1 MERKYRNRF
10 FPFLIGGVA
19 AFGLVA
25 FYMGIMTLTGDWGY
39 AQFQF
44 EQYRRWIIGLSIGL
58 GIQSALFVM
67 IKRNLAGREKK
78 AVRSTLAAS
87 GGVSTASMVACC
99 LHHATDLVPVLGFSV
114 LAASLQKYQTLFFLG
129 GVLSNVFGIFVMLRM
144 MARHEIIRVRPI
156 FKAFGPWFSNSNP

>member
-1 MERKYRNRF
+1 MERRNRNRF
-10 FPFLIGGVA
+10 IPFLIGGGA
-19 AFGLVA
+19 AFGLLA

-44 EQYRRWIIGLSIGL
+44 EQYRWWIIGLSIGL
-58 GIQSALFVM
+58 GIQSTLFVM

-99 LHHATDLVPVLGFSV
+99 AHHITDLVPVLGFFGAGRISSEIPDPFLLRGSAV
-114 LAASLQKYQTLFFLG
+114 QYFWNFCPALPDGQT
-129 GVLSNVFGIFVMLRM
+129 
-144 MARHEIIRVRPI
+144 
-156 FKAFGPWFSNSNP
+156 

>member
-1 MERKYRNRF
+1 MERRNRNRF
-10 FPFLIGGVA
+10 IPFLIGGGA
-19 AFGLVA
+19 AFGLLA

-44 EQYRRWIIGLSIGL
+44 EQYRWWIIGLSIGL
-58 GIQSALFVM
+58 GIQSTLFVM

-99 LHHATDLVPVLGFSV
+99 AHHITDLVPVLGFSV

-129 GVLSNVFGIFVMLRM
+129 GVLSNIFGIFVLLCL
-144 MARHEIIRVRPI
+144 MAKHEIIRVGPI